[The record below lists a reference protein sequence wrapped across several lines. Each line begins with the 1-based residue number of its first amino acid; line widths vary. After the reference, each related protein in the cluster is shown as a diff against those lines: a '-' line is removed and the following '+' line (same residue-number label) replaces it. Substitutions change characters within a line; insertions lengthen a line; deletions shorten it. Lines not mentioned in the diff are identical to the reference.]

1 MVALPL
7 PIQSSAIVNPR
18 ALRAHY
24 SYGVLKMHKPLT
36 RNAIVCASAV
46 IAATFALSA
55 LADEGGAV
63 LSAQAEMDMMD
74 ADHDGRISE
83 DEHAA
88 GAKSMFGRM
97 DANGDGTVTASE
109 MDSAQH
115 AMKSA
120 GDASKDAMSSAE
132 KIRVID
138 TNGDGVLSADEHE
151 AGARNMFQKMDSD
164 HDGALTVEEIAS
176 GHAAMLKKA

>member
-1 MVALPL
+1 
-7 PIQSSAIVNPR
+7 
-18 ALRAHY
+18 
-24 SYGVLKMHKPLT
+24 
-36 RNAIVCASAV
+36 
-46 IAATFALSA
+46 
-55 LADEGGAV
+55 
-63 LSAQAEMDMMD
+63 
-74 ADHDGRISE
+74 
-83 DEHAA
+83 
-88 GAKSMFGRM
+88 M

-115 AMKSA
+115 AKKSA

>member
-7 PIQSSAIVNPR
+7 PSQSSAIVNPR
-18 ALRAHY
+18 ALSAHY

-36 RNAIVCASAV
+36 RNAIACASAV

-63 LSAQAEMDMMD
+63 SSAQAEMDMMD
-74 ADHDGRISE
+74 TDHDGRVSE

-88 GAKSMFGRM
+88 GAKSMFARM
-97 DANGDGTVTASE
+97 DTNGDGTVTASE

-120 GDASKDAMSSAE
+120 GDSKDAMSSAE
-132 KIRVID
+132 KIRAID
-138 TNGDGVLSADEHE
+138 TNGDGALSADEHE
-151 AGARNMFQKMDSD
+151 AGSRSMFQKMDSD

>member
-7 PIQSSAIVNPR
+7 PSESSAIVNPR
-18 ALRAHY
+18 ALRARH
-24 SYGVLKMHKPLT
+24 SYGALKMHKPLT
-36 RNAIVCASAV
+36 RNAIAWASAV
-46 IAATFALSA
+46 IAATFALPA

-63 LSAQAEMDMMD
+63 SSAQAEMDMMD
-74 ADHDGRISE
+74 TDHDGRVSE

-88 GAKSMFGRM
+88 GAKSMFARM

-120 GDASKDAMSSAE
+120 GDDSEGAMSAAE
-132 KIRVID
+132 KIRAID
-138 TNGDGVLSADEHE
+138 TNGDGALSADEHE
-151 AGARNMFQKMDSD
+151 AGSRSMFQKMDSN